1 MDRYNLST
9 IYYKEDYK
17 NKLNDYI
24 MKEEKSIKYLKNIIR
39 YFEENNIEIYNK
51 FDKRDLNKITTYFEN
66 KKMIY
71 YNHCQ
76 DNFSI
81 SCNETLSGSK
91 TLYIYI
97 NNEQQYNSDIEIYTK
112 HIDGTIEFHNVVEQA
127 KNRLLYIETRYKENK
142 KILKNFDS
150 YFEQF
155 NNKVRDFKKFIDK
168 TSLNN
173 IIDIYIYAREE
184 D

>member
-1 MDRYNLST
+1 MEKNNLST
-9 IYYKEDYK
+9 IYWKEDYK

-24 MKEEKSIKYLKNIIR
+24 MKEEITIKYLKNIIK
-39 YFEENNIEIYNK
+39 YFETNNIEIYKK
-51 FDKRDLNKITTYFEN
+51 FDKRDLDKIKKYFES
-66 KKMIY
+66 KKMLY

-76 DNFSI
+76 DNFYIGI
-81 SCNETLSGSK
+81 SETINGSK

-97 NNEQQYNSDIEIYTK
+97 NNDRQYNSDIEINYK
-112 HIDGTIEFHNVVEQA
+112 HFDNSVDWYNVQEQA
-127 KNRLLYIETRYKENK
+127 KNRLQHVEEKYKENK

-150 YFEQF
+150 YMQQF
-155 NNKVRDFKKFIDK
+155 NNKVKDFKKFIDK

-173 IIDIYIYAREE
+173 IIDIYIYAKEE